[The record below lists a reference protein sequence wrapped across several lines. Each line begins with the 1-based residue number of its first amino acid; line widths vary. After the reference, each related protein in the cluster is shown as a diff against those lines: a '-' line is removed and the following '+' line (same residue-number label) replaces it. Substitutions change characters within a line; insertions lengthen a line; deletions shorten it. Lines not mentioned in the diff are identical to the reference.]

1 MPARWPWRNPG
12 PFSFPWMP
20 YNEKGPAPQETAW
33 SAERH
38 RVPPTKAA
46 PAYNLSPKLPTAR
59 DYPRLSATIQDY
71 PTSPH
76 LRLFV
81 NKLAQICIFDTI

>member
-1 MPARWPWRNPG
+1 MPDRWPWRNPG

-46 PAYNLSPKLPTAR
+46 PSIIYPQNYQLP
-59 DYPRLSATIQDY
+59 ATIQDY
-71 PTSPH
+71 P
-76 LRLFV
+76 RLS
-81 NKLAQICIFDTI
+81 KIIRPRRT